1 MSPSLLEK
9 RLSLKADFLVTGLN
23 GIGTVVGIFI
33 VSGYLARTLGL
44 EALGEY
50 LFVRRI
56 VTAALGVLLLGMN
69 VALPALIARNE
80 SSGYGDVAF
89 AVFQLGTLPLIV
101 LLTFVVTE
109 GFIESDRAVPYM
121 VYGVG
126 L

>member
-50 LFVRRI
+50 LLVRRI
-56 VTAALGVLLLGMN
+56 VTAVLGVLLLGMN
-69 VALPALIARNE
+69 VALPTFLARNE
-80 SSGYGDVAF
+80 GRGYGDAAF
-89 AVFQLGTLPLIV
+89 SVFLLGTLPLIV
-101 LLTFVVTE
+101 LLTLVIT
-109 GFIESDRAVPYM
+109 
-121 VYGVG
+121 
-126 L
+126 